1 MQNEMKNFL
10 TDLICEIQEKYNH
23 SLSSFPKEEG
33 LEEKNYRLGMNF
45 AYYDV
50 LELIEDQLKSFG
62 YSEDNIGIITPILG
76 KKISK

>member
-23 SLSSFPKEEG
+23 SLSFPKEEG

-50 LELIEDQLKSFG
+50 LELIENQLKSFG